1 MDCGIKEIEFWE
13 MTLGEI
19 ERAVLSWQR
28 VSKRQAQEQAAY
40 NYIMAALIGTNV
52 ASYFTNATVPP
63 LAEVYSHLF
72 EEKAAEVQE
81 QKIDAKTELSALR
94 FKQFAKSYN
103 DRFYK
108 QEVANVNE

>member
-1 MDCGIKEIEFWE
+1 
-13 MTLGEI
+13 MTLAEV

-28 VSKRQAQEQAAY
+28 RSKRVAQEQAAY

-63 LAEVYSHLF
+63 LTEVYSHLF
-72 EEKAAEVQE
+72 EDKVEEVQE

-94 FKQFAKSYN
+94 FKQFAKSFN
-103 DRFYK
+103 DRFNK
-108 QEVANVNE
+108 REVANVSE